1 MQSAASVRNRCQ
13 GPVPLWPELQGKKD
27 WIVVPDVHEP
37 IVSREEFDRA
47 QAALK
52 EYKERDVLAGM
63 KTKIRCGVCGHA
75 MERHNTKQPYYD
87 CRTLRVTD
95 KYPCPPEKIPEQEI
109 HAALLDSLRSM
120 AQIAVD
126 MDKLLIEQQKE
137 QMQDVAAMRR
147 SLSALQ
153 EQVAQLKQQTKSKY
167 EAFVLGE
174 IGKEVYLAVK
184 AMSRQ
189 KEGFLSE
196 QISKLELT
204 MEQTQVVDRSKDGL
218 AGKLR
223 PYLDVEQLTEGIL
236 DDLLAQVLVFP
247 GGRLEIRWK
256 FRDELEKLRQMVN
269 SER

>member
-1 MQSAASVRNRCQ
+1 M
-13 GPVPLWPELQGKKD
+13 
-27 WIVVPDVHEP
+27 PDVHEP

-120 AQIAVD
+120 AQMAVD
-126 MDKLLIEQQKE
+126 MDKLLREQQKE
-137 QMQDVAAMRR
+137 KVQDVAAMRR
-147 SLSALQ
+147 TLSGLQ
-153 EQVAQLKQQTKSKY
+153 EQVSQLKQLTKSQY
-167 EAFVLGE
+167 EAFALGE
-174 IGKEVYLAVK
+174 IGREAYLAVK
-184 AMSRQ
+184 AMSRR
-189 KEGFLSE
+189 KEEFLSE

-223 PYLDVEQLTEGIL
+223 PYLDMEQLTENIL
-236 DDLLAQVLVFP
+236 DNLLEQVLVFP